1 LLGGGPVS
9 NQIIQLAN
17 GVTSNIW
24 EGYGMTETLTHVAM
38 RDVRAQ
44 TFFKA
49 LNGVQFSQ
57 GERGNLIIEDQW
69 LKLPSFETNDT
80 IEFIEECLVENLNER
95 ERYWQDFYDVIAEN
109 GLNCRLTATNDK
121 SGFLSE
127 SSKNKLSIAKKKV
140 VIDGEWR
147 EKFAYDWSGKN
158 HSEETKRKM
167 SDSAKGK
174 KKTVEHISK
183 LPQNQKGYK
192 SKPRSQEFRLNQKLF
207 NGKSKAIFQYDKNN
221 VLINQFISVAEAKRQ
236 TSIKTIN
243 SAVLGKTKT
252 AGGFKWSYTKF

>member
-1 LLGGGPVS
+1 MIGIYKITSPSGKIYIGQTT
-9 NQIIQLAN
+9 NFIKRKNYYKN
-17 GVTSNIW
+17 GAKPYQVRIYNSL
-24 EGYGMTETLTHVAM
+24 EKYGYDAH
-38 RDVRAQ
+38 
-44 TFFKA
+44 
-49 LNGVQFSQ
+49 
-57 GERGNLIIEDQW
+57 
-69 LKLPSFETNDT
+69 T

-95 ERYWQDFYDVIAEN
+95 ERHWQEFYDVIGDN
-109 GLNCRLTATNDK
+109 GLNCRLTATDDK

-252 AGGFKWSYTKF
+252 AGVFKWSYTKF

>member
-1 LLGGGPVS
+1 MIGIYKITSPSGKIYIGQTTNFTKRKNYYKNGAKPYQIRVHNSLQKYGYDAHSILL
-9 NQIIQLAN
+9 
-17 GVTSNIW
+17 
-24 EGYGMTETLTHVAM
+24 
-38 RDVRAQ
+38 
-44 TFFKA
+44 
-49 LNGVQFSQ
+49 
-57 GERGNLIIEDQW
+57 
-69 LKLPSFETNDT
+69 
-80 IEFIEECLVENLNER
+80 IEECLVENLNER
-95 ERYWQDFYDVIAEN
+95 ERYWQDFYDVIGEN

-174 KKTVEHISK
+174 KKTLEHISK

-192 SKPRSQEFRLNQKLF
+192 SKPRSQEFKLNQKLF

-243 SAVLGKTKT
+243 SAVLGKTKS
-252 AGGFKWSYTKF
+252 AGGFKWSYHKF